1 MNRFY
6 KLQKINTKFQI
17 PKRQVMT
24 YDTGP
29 EIFNITEFLKENS
42 PNEHV
47 FIRFGLSTPLKII
60 VANINDLRQN
70 VFL

>member
-1 MNRFY
+1 
-6 KLQKINTKFQI
+6 
-17 PKRQVMT
+17 MT

-42 PNEHV
+42 PNERV
-47 FIRFGLSTPLKII
+47 FIRFGLWTPLKII